1 LVVVVVRRG
10 GGGSPRESG
19 KDWLATAGENT
30 VADCGWLH
38 EEELSTLHACVCLYG
53 KKNYEGAW
61 FATSFISHGLSAQ
74 MSSGG
79 VVRLDHRTETL

>member
-1 LVVVVVRRG
+1 LRLVVRRG

-53 KKNYEGAW
+53 KKITRGPG
-61 FATSFISHGLSAQ
+61 SLLP
-74 MSSGG
+74 SSPMGF
-79 VVRLDHRTETL
+79 RPK